1 MIRDIS
7 ILTILNSRREKTI
20 KVSIKTDKG
29 VYKASSPSGK
39 SIGKWE
45 AKTLSIKNIL
55 KNFPKIKKNFI
66 GKDERKV
73 DKIIERIGINKI
85 GTNLSIA
92 LSIASLRAV
101 SNNKVYKF
109 LNPYSKYFPYP
120 LGNVIGGG
128 AHRGYTSEQEFLV
141 IPRKAKTINEAIK
154 TNYLIWKEIG
164 NILKSKK
171 VLFGKNDE
179 GAWMCKLND
188 IKTLDLLSDVTE
200 DYGARMGIDF
210 AAYQIYRNGIY
221 FYLHP
226 KRKFSSEEQLDFVKD
241 LIKTYKIFYVEDP
254 FHQSDFKNFS
264 ELTRKIKSLIASDD
278 LIGTQPSRLKIGIKK
293 KAGNAVIIKPDQAGT
308 VFKTL
313 KTIEIAKKS
322 KFTTIVSHRSGETLD
337 SFISDLAVAINSPLI
352 KSGIYGKER
361 ISKLNRLLKIWKLV
375 KNPRMSELK
384 TFI

>member
-1 MIRDIS
+1 MIRDVSIS
-7 ILTILNSRREKTI
+7 TILNSRREKTI

-29 VYKASSPSGK
+29 VYNASSPSGK

-66 GKDERKV
+66 DKNEREV
-73 DKIIERIGINKI
+73 DNIIERIGINKI
-85 GTNLSIA
+85 GANLSTA

-101 SNNKVYKF
+101 SSNKVYKF
-109 LNPYSKYFPYP
+109 LNPSARNFPYP

-128 AHRGYTSEQEFLV
+128 VHRGYTSEQEFLI
-141 IPRKAKTINEAIK
+141 IPRKAKTIKEVIE
-154 TNYLIWKEIG
+154 TNLSIWKG
-164 NILKSKK
+164 VGKILKSKK

-179 GAWMCKLND
+179 GAWMCKLSD
-188 IKTLDLLSDVTE
+188 IKTLDLLSDIAE
-200 DYGARMGIDF
+200 DYGARIGIDF
-210 AAYQIYRNGIY
+210 AAYQIYKNGVY

-226 KRKFSSEEQLDFVKD
+226 NRKFSPEKQLDFVKD

-264 ELTRKIKSLIASDD
+264 ELTEKVKCLIASDD

-308 VFKTL
+308 VSKTL
-313 KTIEIAKKS
+313 KTIEIAKKA
-322 KFTTIVSHRSGETLD
+322 KFTIIVSHRSGETTD
-337 SFISDLAVAINSPLI
+337 NFISDLAVATNSPLI
-352 KSGIYGKER
+352 KCGIYGRER
-361 ISKLNRLLKIWKLV
+361 VAKLNRLIEIWNSV
-375 KNPRMSELK
+375 KNPKMFKLK

>member
-1 MIRDIS
+1 MIKDIS
-7 ILTILNSRREKTI
+7 ISSVLNSRREKTI

-29 VYKASSPSGK
+29 IYKASSPSGK

-45 AKTLSIKNIL
+45 AKTRNIKSIL

-66 GKDERKV
+66 KKDEREV
-73 DKIIERIGINKI
+73 DKIIERMGINKI
-85 GTNLSIA
+85 GANLSIA
-92 LSIASLRAV
+92 LSMASLRAI
-101 SNNKVYKF
+101 SKNKIYKF
-109 LNPYSKYFPYP
+109 LNPSPKYFPYP

-141 IPRKAKTINEAIK
+141 IPRKAKTMNEAIK
-154 TNYLIWKEIG
+154 TNYLIWKEVG
-164 NILKSKK
+164 RVLKSKK
-171 VLFGKNDE
+171 VSIGKNDE

-188 IKTLDLLSDVTE
+188 IKTLDILSDVAE
-200 DYGARMGIDF
+200 DYGTKVGIDF
-210 AAYQIYRNGIY
+210 AAYQIYKNGIY

-264 ELTRKIKSLIASDD
+264 ELTRKVKCLICSDD

-293 KAGNAVIIKPDQAGT
+293 KAGNSVIIKPDQAGT
-308 VFKTL
+308 VSKTL
-313 KTIEIAKKS
+313 KTIKIAKKS

-337 SFISDLAVAINSPLI
+337 SFISDLAVGTDSPLI
-352 KSGIYGKER
+352 KCGIYGKER
-361 ISKLNRLLKIWKLV
+361 ISKLNRLLKIWNSV
-375 KNPRMSELK
+375 KNPRMSKLK